1 MPPDRDAAAVLDIL
15 TAARL
20 VQEFRGGLRLE
31 AFLKDAKTQ
40 SAVIHQFLV
49 MGEAAKR
56 LSDEFKMGHPQVP
69 WRAMARMRDKL
80 IHHYEAIDPNEVWRA
95 VQEDVPALLDALG
108 PAAPSDPDR

>member
-20 VQEFRGGLRLE
+20 VLEFRGDLARE

-56 LSDEFKMGHPQVP
+56 ISEEFKTRHPQVP
-69 WRAMARMRDKL
+69 WREMARMRDKL
-80 IHHYEAIDPNEVWRA
+80 VHHYEAVDPKEVWRA
-95 VQEDVPALLDALG
+95 IEEDIPALLKTLG
-108 PAAPSDPDR
+108 PAAPLAPDG